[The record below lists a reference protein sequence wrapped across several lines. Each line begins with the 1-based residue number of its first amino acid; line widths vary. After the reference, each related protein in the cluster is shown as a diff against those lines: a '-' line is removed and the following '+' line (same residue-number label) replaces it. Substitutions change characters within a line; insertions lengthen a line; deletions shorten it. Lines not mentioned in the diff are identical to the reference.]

1 MENRSGETNN
11 PQNSAENAF
20 DYAAADITNELPRGD
35 MLQDPAGEPFQS
47 TFEEEKPKKLN
58 FFNKIGRMNPQKR
71 AVLLVRIFIA
81 IAFSVLF
88 AVYCVKNRANFEID
102 SLAVSAVSLAVFTA
116 VLIAAVPQIIK
127 VFSGDDAQL
136 APSGIEKAN
145 GKTFLKIVLAAFVL
159 RAALTIFGMIVF
171 YCLNPKFQG
180 SLFNLWQTAW
190 TKVNTDAPHYCSIA
204 ENWYASTGED
214 RLLIVFFPMLPLLM
228 RGLNLLTHNSFV
240 SAQIINTLASCS
252 AAGVLYLTLR
262 PLLGEKKARLAPF
275 IWLLLP
281 GSIFLNS
288 GMTEPLFMLFTVLC
302 FYALQKKKYLAAG
315 IAAAC
320 AGFTRSPG
328 VLLAVPLAIEGI
340 GYCVRRARSGKK
352 VGSAIAEIALS
363 LVISTF
369 GTLAYL
375 YINKVVAGDWF
386 MFSVYQKSNWSQ
398 GLGFFFDTARYM
410 YQRAIGDLKAALGS
424 GAFNGTNITSVFVL
438 FLPTVALIV
447 LTPLLILRRA
457 RKLPA
462 AYTLHFL
469 AYFALAMGCT
479 WLLSAMRYLSVV
491 PAIIAAIAMSCK
503 SEERTAAIFTVS
515 ALAYAGYIFMYM
527 RVLSVF

>member
-1 MENRSGETNN
+1 MESRSGETNN
-11 PQNSAENAF
+11 IQSSDENVF
-20 DYAAADITNELPRGD
+20 DYSAADTANALPQSD
-35 MLQDPAGEPFQS
+35 MSQDPAGEPFQPS
-47 TFEEEKPKKLN
+47 VEEAKPKKTGI
-58 FFNKIGRMNPQKR
+58 FNKIGRMSPKKR
-71 AVLLVRIFIA
+71 AVLFVRLFI
-81 IAFSVLF
+81 IIVFSVLF
-88 AVYCVKNRANFEID
+88 AVYCAKNSAKFSID

-127 VFSGDDAQL
+127 VLSGDDAQL
-136 APSGIEKAN
+136 APSGAEKAN
-145 GKTFLKIVLAAFVL
+145 GKTFLKIVLAAFIL

-171 YCLNPKFQG
+171 YCLNRNFQG
-180 SLFNLWQTAW
+180 SLLSLWQAAW

-204 ENWYASTGED
+204 ENWYAATGKD
-214 RLLIVFFPMLPLLM
+214 SVLIVFFPMLPLLM
-228 RGLNLLTHNSFV
+228 RGFNLLTHSSFV

-252 AAGVLYLTLR
+252 TAGILYLTLR

-275 IWLLLP
+275 IWLMLP

-288 GMTEPLFMLFTVLC
+288 GMTEPLFMLFTALC

-328 VLLAVPLAIEGI
+328 VLLAVPLVLEGI
-340 GYCVRRARSGKK
+340 GHCVRRARSGKK
-352 VGSAIAEIALS
+352 IGSTIAEIALS

-398 GLGFFFDTARYM
+398 SLGLFFDTARYM
-410 YQRAIGDLKAALGS
+410 YQRAIGDLKAVLSA
-424 GAFNGTNITSVFVL
+424 GAFTGTNITSVFVL

-469 AYFALAMGCT
+469 AYFALTMGCT

-491 PAIIAAIAMSCK
+491 PAVIAAIAMSCK

-515 ALAYAGYIFMYM
+515 AIAYAGYTVMYM
-527 RVLSVF
+527 CVLSVF

>member
-1 MENRSGETNN
+1 M
-11 PQNSAENAF
+11 
-20 DYAAADITNELPRGD
+20 
-35 MLQDPAGEPFQS
+35 
-47 TFEEEKPKKLN
+47 
-58 FFNKIGRMNPQKR
+58 
-71 AVLLVRIFIA
+71 
-81 IAFSVLF
+81 
-88 AVYCVKNRANFEID
+88 YCVKNRANFEID

-127 VFSGDDAQL
+127 VFSGDDTQL
-136 APSGIEKAN
+136 VPSGIEKAN

-180 SLFNLWQTAW
+180 SLLNLWQTAW

-262 PLLGEKKARLAPF
+262 PLPA
-275 IWLLLP
+275 
-281 GSIFLNS
+281 SIFLNS

-352 VGSAIAEIALS
+352 VGSAIAEIVLS

-369 GTLAYL
+369 GTLAYF

-515 ALAYAGYIFMYM
+515 AIAYACYIFMYM

>member
-71 AVLLVRIFIA
+71 AVLLVRIFIV

-171 YCLNPKFQG
+171 YCLNSKFQG
-180 SLFNLWQTAW
+180 SLLNLWQTAW
-190 TKVNTDAPHYCSIA
+190 TKVNTDAPHYCNIA

-214 RLLIVFFPMLPLLM
+214 RLLIVFF
-228 RGLNLLTHNSFV
+228 R
-240 SAQIINTLASCS
+240 
-252 AAGVLYLTLR
+252 
-262 PLLGEKKARLAPF
+262 
-275 IWLLLP
+275 
-281 GSIFLNS
+281 
-288 GMTEPLFMLFTVLC
+288 C
-302 FYALQKKKYLAAG
+302 FRCL
-315 IAAAC
+315 C
-320 AGFTRSPG
+320 AG
-328 VLLAVPLAIEGI
+328 
-340 GYCVRRARSGKK
+340 
-352 VGSAIAEIALS
+352 
-363 LVISTF
+363 ST
-369 GTLAYL
+369 
-375 YINKVVAGDWF
+375 
-386 MFSVYQKSNWSQ
+386 
-398 GLGFFFDTARYM
+398 
-410 YQRAIGDLKAALGS
+410 
-424 GAFNGTNITSVFVL
+424 
-438 FLPTVALIV
+438 
-447 LTPLLILRRA
+447 
-457 RKLPA
+457 
-462 AYTLHFL
+462 
-469 AYFALAMGCT
+469 C
-479 WLLSAMRYLSVV
+479 
-491 PAIIAAIAMSCK
+491 
-503 SEERTAAIFTVS
+503 
-515 ALAYAGYIFMYM
+515 
-527 RVLSVF
+527 

>member
-58 FFNKIGRMNPQKR
+58 FFNKIGRMDPQKR
-71 AVLLVRIFIA
+71 AVLLVRIFVV

-145 GKTFLKIVLAAFVL
+145 GKTFLKIVLAAFIL

-180 SLFNLWQTAW
+180 SLLNLWQTAW

-240 SAQIINTLASCS
+240 SAQIINTLASC
-252 AAGVLYLTLR
+252 ATAGVLYLTLR
-262 PLLGEKKARLAPF
+262 PLLGEKKARLTPF

-288 GMTEPLFMLFTVLC
+288 GMTEPLFMLFTVLF

-328 VLLAVPLAIEGI
+328 VLLAVPLAIEVI
-340 GYCVRRARSGKK
+340 GYCLRRARSGKK
-352 VGSAIAEIALS
+352 VGSAIAEIVLS

-515 ALAYAGYIFMYM
+515 AIAYAGYIFMYM